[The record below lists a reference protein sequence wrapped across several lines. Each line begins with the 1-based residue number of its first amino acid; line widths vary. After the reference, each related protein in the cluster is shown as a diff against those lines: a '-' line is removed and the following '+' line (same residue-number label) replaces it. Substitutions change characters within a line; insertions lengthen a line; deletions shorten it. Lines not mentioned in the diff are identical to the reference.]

1 MQVDIW
7 GLGILCFELVVGEPP
22 FEAKSQVETYD
33 RITKIDLHFPS
44 HVSHQAQ
51 DLIRKVMQSI
61 LPHTPWNWT
70 VSQLEARVHKGG
82 GVSDSIET
90 LFRKCD

>member
-7 GLGILCFELVVGEPP
+7 GLGILCYELLVGEPP

-44 HVSHQAQ
+44 HVSHEAQ
-51 DLIRKVMQSI
+51 DLIRKV
-61 LPHTPWNWT
+61 TWT
-70 VSQLEARVHKGG
+70 GLRPPSSL
-82 GVSDSIET
+82 T
-90 LFRKCD
+90 LSS